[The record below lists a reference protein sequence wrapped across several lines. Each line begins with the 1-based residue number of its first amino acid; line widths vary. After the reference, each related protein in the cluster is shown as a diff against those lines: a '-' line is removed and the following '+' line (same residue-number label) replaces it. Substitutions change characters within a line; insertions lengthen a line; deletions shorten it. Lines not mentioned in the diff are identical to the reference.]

1 MPSIL
6 LLTNDFGP
14 RAGGI
19 ETFIIGL
26 LERMPKGEVI
36 VYTSKQVGS
45 ESFDK
50 KWLENFGVEVI
61 RDSSKILL
69 PTPEVMRA
77 VRRVIKQSKVEKIWF
92 GAAAPLAISARFLR
106 VGNVK
111 KIVALSHGHEVW
123 WSKVFPF
130 NFAMKEIFRSVDVL
144 TFLGDYTRSVIEKHF
159 KDKAK
164 FVKIAPGIDIN
175 HFKPER

>member
-6 LLTNDFGP
+6 LVTNDFGP

-36 VYTSKQVGS
+36 VYTSRKSGS

-50 KWLENFGVEVI
+50 KWLDNFGVRVI
-61 RDSSKILL
+61 RDASKILL
-69 PTPEVMRA
+69 PTPRVVRA
-77 VRRVIKQSKVEKIWF
+77 VRKVIKQGAVEKIWF

-106 VGNVK
+106 VGSVK

-130 NFAMKEIFRSVDVL
+130 NLAMKVIDRKSVV
-144 TFLGDYTRSVIEKHF
+144 
-159 KDKAK
+159 
-164 FVKIAPGIDIN
+164 
-175 HFKPER
+175 